1 VNNFSQELKKFF
13 KDVKIADN
21 GAAIYIEHDPQRRPT
36 GMAMI
41 KFECETDYITALGM
55 DLRQLAGKIVH
66 IKPATEIELNDFIQ
80 RQRIFEVVLVL
91 RVLAF
96 LLHYPLQE
104 QKSLLLYHTPP
115 AYKTL
120 LQYYCLPF
128 YYQFFLELQNMLVN
142 YKS

>member
-1 VNNFSQELKKFF
+1 VKGWATCVNTEELKKFF

-36 GMAMI
+36 GMAMV

-55 DLRQLAGKIVH
+55 DLR
-66 IKPATEIELNDFIQ
+66 
-80 RQRIFEVVLVL
+80 
-91 RVLAF
+91 
-96 LLHYPLQE
+96 
-104 QKSLLLYHTPP
+104 LLYHIPP